1 MGEINTVDLWE
12 LCAVSVSTTKT
23 GNRMCLLDL
32 ALSYQLPLSKSF
44 YSRPVLMLQ
53 EWKETGQDF
62 WTQVEEQGGM
72 PSGGQEV
79 GMTMEGSTGICKR
92 GLTQAVLKGMDCSVL
107 VRVVRLWS

>member
-1 MGEINTVDLWE
+1 
-12 LCAVSVSTTKT
+12 
-23 GNRMCLLDL
+23 
-32 ALSYQLPLSKSF
+32 
-44 YSRPVLMLQ
+44 MLQ

-79 GMTMEGSTGICKR
+79 GMTMEGSTGIRKR